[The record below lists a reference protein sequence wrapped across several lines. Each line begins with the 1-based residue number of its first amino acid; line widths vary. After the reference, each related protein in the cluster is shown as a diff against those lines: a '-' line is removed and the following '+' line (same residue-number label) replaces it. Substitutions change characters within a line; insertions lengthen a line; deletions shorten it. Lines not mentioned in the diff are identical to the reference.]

1 MLACIARRARQMR
14 SIATDGVAW
23 SVCVLV
29 TTVSLAKTDEPI
41 VMPFR
46 EQTRVGPQECIRW
59 GHGSPNGNGTL
70 RESVPDTIWTVN
82 ASRLRQPDVTNS
94 TQQGCHAAVMQ
105 AVGLYHLCSN

>member
-70 RESVPDTIWTVN
+70 SETCTRHHLDSGRVQTSP
-82 ASRLRQPDVTNS
+82 A
-94 TQQGCHAAVMQ
+94 GC
-105 AVGLYHLCSN
+105 N